1 MHLYICWKT
10 FENDKYLRTK
20 FYEMKIL
27 TTFTLA
33 LIILTSCNQPK
44 SNHNAFILKGTVEGP
59 NTEYVVLSYVDS
71 SNVYVTDTITV
82 ENNSFFKQGSLIH
95 PQLVSLTSNLTG
107 RYMEDPN
114 KLRFFLEP
122 NEMEIALKEDQFPDA
137 LITGSKSQIEYEHLA
152 KEIKPYYEKLLIE
165 KSNTESR
172 KLFAEVKN
180 IELKYAF
187 NNPHSYVSA
196 EVINFHSRKLP
207 IDSLKM
213 FYAGLDPIIK
223 ESFYGLDIQES
234 IESYTPIVD
243 SGDVAPGFSSENS
256 DGNVLSLN
264 QFKGKTV
271 LLDFGAAW
279 CVPCKE
285 EIPEVKRIFDKYH
298 SKGLEIIGVSR
309 DKDKTS
315 WKENIKNEKLN
326 WHHIYEGIGNWRPKG
341 SISKAYHV
349 QAIPAYILIDENG
362 IIIDRYR
369 GADKDDKSL
378 NDLEGKLETLLS
390 TNSL

>member
-1 MHLYICWKT
+1 
-10 FENDKYLRTK
+10 
-20 FYEMKIL
+20 
-27 TTFTLA
+27 
-33 LIILTSCNQPK
+33 
-44 SNHNAFILKGTVEGP
+44 
-59 NTEYVVLSYVDS
+59 
-71 SNVYVTDTITV
+71 
-82 ENNSFFKQGSLIH
+82 
-95 PQLVSLTSNLTG
+95 
-107 RYMEDPN
+107 
-114 KLRFFLEP
+114 
-122 NEMEIALKEDQFPDA
+122 MEIALKEDQFPDA
-137 LITGSKSQIEYEHLA
+137 LITGSKSQIEYEQLA

-196 EVINFHSRKLP
+196 QLINFHIRELP

-223 ESFYGLDIQES
+223 ESSYGLDIQET
-234 IESYTPIVD
+234 IESYILIPFVD

-279 CVPCKE
+279 CVPCKK

-298 SKGLEIIGVSR
+298 SKGLEIIGISF

-315 WKENIKNEKLN
+315 WKENIKNEKLD
-326 WHHIYEGIGNWRPKG
+326 WHHIYEGIENWRLSKG
-341 SISKAYHV
+341 SIESYHL

-369 GADKDDKSL
+369 GADMDDKSL
-378 NDLEGKLETLLS
+378 NDLEGKLETMLS